1 MIHYLET
8 TVFNSGAQ
16 TITNTVNCH
25 GVMGAGLALEF
36 KLRYPKM
43 EEDYQE
49 RCKRKDVRVGKPY
62 LYKGDYPQWILN
74 FPTKNHWRY
83 PSKLSW
89 IEDGLRYF
97 CDRYEIGKIS
107 SVAFPKLGCSRGGL
121 EWPVVREIMESY
133 LRDLS
138 IEVII
143 CLDEERNA
151 TGVEAKMLEMIKE
164 PNSSL
169 RKRLSSSE
177 QRTIPKIQEASPR
190 RFRDIARISG
200 VGKTSYESIFT
211 KTYLEASKE
220 ALDSTV
226 RDKEPVFFQ
235 ASILEAEIQLDT
247 LKKEVAQVETA
258 TRVTAFDLVW
268 PELSRLLATPCTREE
283 IAESLEVPKTLAS
296 SWIKKGVELQ
306 KVKRAGQKPI
316 KYVLS

>member
-1 MIHYLET
+1 
-8 TVFNSGAQ
+8 
-16 TITNTVNCH
+16 
-25 GVMGAGLALEF
+25 
-36 KLRYPKM
+36 
-43 EEDYQE
+43 
-49 RCKRKDVRVGKPY
+49 
-62 LYKGDYPQWILN
+62 
-74 FPTKNHWRY
+74 
-83 PSKLSW
+83 
-89 IEDGLRYF
+89 
-97 CDRYEIGKIS
+97 
-107 SVAFPKLGCSRGGL
+107 
-121 EWPVVREIMESY
+121 MESY